1 MARHLS
7 ILREVKKLKKFYT
20 YFYSNKT
27 IDKMS
32 FPKFFCVEHSTRYKI
47 YMNSIYKSPATVNTE
62 ISVLWPQEN
71 ISARTM
77 TIKMRN
83 DREKSTTYRKWNGQ
97 EYKMISW
104 SFTGSS
110 IDMTLN
116 DRQISI
122 TCPVIDVSDKSLL
135 PFNCCSIV
143 PSRDTFVD
151 EEDRSN
157 YEKAEIYDRDPN
169 SPEYITPIPQ
179 RVVFTYTAVAPA
191 PSAPSAPEAPSL
203 LPTRKGLPQHV
214 ANIVLADAISKNEIC
229 PISSED
235 ITKENGSV
243 TYCGHVF
250 CKESIDEWL
259 SIKNE
264 CPVCKQSCL

>member
-1 MARHLS
+1 
-7 ILREVKKLKKFYT
+7 
-20 YFYSNKT
+20 
-27 IDKMS
+27 
-32 FPKFFCVEHSTRYKI
+32 
-47 YMNSIYKSPATVNTE
+47 MNSIYKSPATVNTE

-77 TIKMRN
+77 TLKLRN

-110 IDMTLN
+110 IEMTLN

-122 TCPVIDVSDKSLL
+122 VCPVIDVSDKSLL
-135 PFNCCSIV
+135 PFNTCSVI
-143 PSRDTFVD
+143 PYRETFVD
-151 EEDRSN
+151 EEDHSN
-157 YEKAEIYDRDPN
+157 YEKADIYDRDPN
-169 SPEYITPIPQ
+169 SSEFITPIPP
-179 RVVFTYTAVAPA
+179 RVMSIHYSLPTPVAPVPVA
-191 PSAPSAPEAPSL
+191 PVAAPVLRP
-203 LPTRKGLPQHV
+203 LPTRKALPQHV

-243 TYCGHVF
+243 TSCGHVF

-264 CPVCKQSCL
+264 CPVCKQACL